1 MIIMTTS
8 LFERLFK
15 SKEEMDNFKYKH
27 NTSIIETDS
36 EIGDQN
42 NLFYLSENIRKNN
55 MEIPDEWILSN
66 KSKNR

>member
-15 SKEEMDNFKYKH
+15 SKEEMNDFKYKH
-27 NTSIIETDS
+27 NASIIETDS

-55 MEIPDEWILSN
+55 MEIPDEWILSIN
-66 KSKNR
+66 LKNR